1 MMTRRQSLLSAA
13 VAGGLSML
21 GGRTAAS
28 GSATSAR
35 AAGFWYPEETD
46 PHERTF
52 MQWPVNRRVHRDGAF
67 LSDLQDTIADIANAI
82 ADFEPVVMLA
92 AAEHHAAI
100 RKLVSSNV
108 DLWDIPTDDLCCRDS
123 GPSFVIDGKC
133 GLAVT
138 QFNFNG
144 WGNKQTHENDG
155 KIAAR
160 VAEHMGLQV
169 FNAGLVGEAGG
180 VGPTATAR

>member
-92 AAEHHAAI
+92 AA
-100 RKLVSSNV
+100 
-108 DLWDIPTDDLCCRDS
+108 
-123 GPSFVIDGKC
+123 
-133 GLAVT
+133 
-138 QFNFNG
+138 
-144 WGNKQTHENDG
+144 
-155 KIAAR
+155 
-160 VAEHMGLQV
+160 
-169 FNAGLVGEAGG
+169 
-180 VGPTATAR
+180 